1 MESERGCGW
10 ASTHRLRQSLYQT
23 SLDRRMSELLTVA
36 ISVRIVSASAL
47 LFAKVRLG
55 ICVNL
60 SDECLHD
67 HGSVGLLL
75 CLRVGFQRSDEL
87 VDVLFQ
93 SGEIILGFRDVRS
106 AQKKS

>member
-1 MESERGCGW
+1 
-10 ASTHRLRQSLYQT
+10 
-23 SLDRRMSELLTVA
+23 MSELLTVA

-55 ICVNL
+55 ICVIL

-67 HGSVGLLL
+67 HCSVRLLL
-75 CLRVGFQRSDEL
+75 RLRVSFQRSDEL

-93 SGEIILGFRDVRS
+93 EGEIALGFRDV
-106 AQKKS
+106 